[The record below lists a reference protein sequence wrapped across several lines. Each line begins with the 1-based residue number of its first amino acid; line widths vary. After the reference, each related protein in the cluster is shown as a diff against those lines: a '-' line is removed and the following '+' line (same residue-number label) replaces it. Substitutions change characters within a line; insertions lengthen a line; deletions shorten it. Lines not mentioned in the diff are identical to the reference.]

1 MSENTQN
8 PEGLPKS
15 GEISPSADTPVVK
28 PDVDTTAGQP
38 EQPAAETPASAGQP
52 DNAAPA
58 EQPAEQPSAEA
69 GDTSAPEQA
78 PAAEQVPASEEAPAA
93 EQAPAA
99 DQVPAAEQ
107 AAGQQGGEATTGG
120 EAPEAEAAP
129 EEPKQP
135 EYDVDALYAE
145 LAEAKGKNETVDV
158 EGIRRV
164 RGGILAEYKHMPLFL
179 PTSHLSLKANPSEND
194 LLSLIHKT
202 FPVHVHELSQDD
214 KSRVIITRRKLLR
227 RELMNEFQVGQQVEG
242 RVSSITD
249 FGAFVDI
256 GGVDGMVHVSRISRR
271 RINHPGDVLKKGD
284 TIKAVIKD
292 IDAGGERISLSM
304 KELEEDSWENV
315 AQEFPSGTRQKGIV
329 RGLTDFGAY
338 VQLKPGVEGLV
349 HISEMSWARRIK
361 HPSELLQEGQEI
373 EVEVLDVSEEKKKIS
388 LGYKQTQSNP
398 WDTMADRF
406 AIGSELGATVKEVLP
421 RGVVVTLA
429 DDVDAFL
436 PKGKMHPSLKNQ
448 KTPFS
453 VGDSVQVL
461 VMDVV
466 PENHSLIVGM
476 EGFDQKAEQGGGG
489 GGRQGGGGG
498 GRQGGGGR
506 RDRDRGDRSGGRGG
520 RDRGDRGGNP
530 TQALGTSSQNVTLLE
545 LLSDDEKRKLF
556 GDAAVESEPAPA
568 EEKKERKSEP
578 KAEAAPETPAAEAPA
593 ENPPAAETPSE
604 PVQPTEGTEEK
615 GDNAGAG
622 EQSNDSADEKKN
634 DSAAQ

>member
-15 GEISPSADTPVVK
+15 GEVSPSADTPVVK
-28 PDVDTTAGQP
+28 PDVDTTAVQP
-38 EQPAAETPASAGQP
+38 EQPAAEASVPAEPTEQAAP
-52 DNAAPA
+52 APA
-58 EQPAEQPSAEA
+58 EQPASEA
-69 GDTSAPEQA
+69 GEASQPADEPPVADQAPASGQGGEETAGAAGGDA
-78 PAAEQVPASEEAPAA
+78 PAAEQ
-93 EQAPAA
+93 
-99 DQVPAAEQ
+99 
-107 AAGQQGGEATTGG
+107 G
-120 EAPEAEAAP
+120 EAAP

-145 LAEAKGKNETVDV
+145 LAEAKEKNETVDV
-158 EGIRRV
+158 QGVRRV
-164 RGGILAEYKHMPLFL
+164 RGGILADYKHMPLFL

-227 RELMNEFQVGQQVEG
+227 RELMNDFKVGQQVEG

-284 TIKAVIKD
+284 TIKAIIKD

-304 KELEEDSWENV
+304 KELEEDSWDNV
-315 AQEFPSGTRQKGIV
+315 SQEFPTGTRHKGIV

-388 LGYKQTQSNP
+388 LGYKQTQNNP

-476 EGFDQKAEQGGGG
+476 EGFDQKSEQGGQGGG
-489 GGRQGGGGG
+489 GGRQSGGPGGQGG
-498 GRQGGGGR
+498 GRQGGPGGQGGGGGR
-506 RDRDRGDRSGGRGG
+506 RDNRGDRGDRGDRSNRGN
-520 RDRGDRGGNP
+520 RDRNDRGGNP

-556 GDAAVESEPAPA
+556 GEAAVERSEP
-568 EEKKERKSEP
+568 EQEKKERKSE
-578 KAEAAPETPAAEAPA
+578 AAPAAPTEPTQPA
-593 ENPPAAETPSE
+593 EGNTET
-604 PVQPTEGTEEK
+604 
-615 GDNAGAG
+615 GDNAGAS
-622 EQSNDSADEKKN
+622 EQNENAG
-634 DSAAQ
+634 Q

>member
-15 GEISPSADTPVVK
+15 GEVSPSADTPVVK
-28 PDVDTTAGQP
+28 PDVDTTAVQP
-38 EQPAAETPASAGQP
+38 EQPAAEASVPAEPTEQAAP
-52 DNAAPA
+52 APA
-58 EQPAEQPSAEA
+58 EQPASEA
-69 GDTSAPEQA
+69 GEASQPADETPVADQAPASGQGGEETAGAAGGDA
-78 PAAEQVPASEEAPAA
+78 PAAEQ
-93 EQAPAA
+93 
-99 DQVPAAEQ
+99 
-107 AAGQQGGEATTGG
+107 G
-120 EAPEAEAAP
+120 EAAP

-145 LAEAKGKNETVDV
+145 LAEAKEKNETVDV
-158 EGIRRV
+158 QGVRRV
-164 RGGILAEYKHMPLFL
+164 RGGILADYKHMPLFL

-227 RELMNEFQVGQQVEG
+227 RELMNDFKVGQQVEG

-284 TIKAVIKD
+284 TIKAIIKD

-304 KELEEDSWENV
+304 KELEEDSWDNV
-315 AQEFPSGTRQKGIV
+315 SQEFPTGTRHKGIV

-388 LGYKQTQSNP
+388 LGYKQTQNNP

-476 EGFDQKAEQGGGG
+476 EGFDQKSEQGGGG
-489 GGRQGGGGG
+489 GGRQSGGPGGQGG
-498 GRQGGGGR
+498 GRQGGPGGQGGGGGR
-506 RDRDRGDRSGGRGG
+506 RDNRGDRGDRGDRSNRGN
-520 RDRGDRGGNP
+520 RDRNDRGGNP

-556 GDAAVESEPAPA
+556 GEAAVERSEP
-568 EEKKERKSEP
+568 EQEKKERKSE
-578 KAEAAPETPAAEAPA
+578 AAPAAPTEPTQPA
-593 ENPPAAETPSE
+593 EGNTET
-604 PVQPTEGTEEK
+604 
-615 GDNAGAG
+615 GDNAGASEPNENAG
-622 EQSNDSADEKKN
+622 Q
-634 DSAAQ
+634 

>member
-15 GEISPSADTPVVK
+15 GEVSPSADTPVVK
-28 PDVDTTAGQP
+28 PDVDTTAVQP
-38 EQPAAETPASAGQP
+38 EQPAAEASVPAEPTEQAAP
-52 DNAAPA
+52 APA
-58 EQPAEQPSAEA
+58 EQPASEA
-69 GDTSAPEQA
+69 GEASQPADQTPVADQA
-78 PAAEQVPASEEAPAA
+78 PAS
-93 EQAPAA
+93 
-99 DQVPAAEQ
+99 
-107 AAGQQGGEATTGG
+107 GQGGEETAGAAGG
-120 EAPEAEAAP
+120 DAPTAEQGEAAP

-145 LAEAKGKNETVDV
+145 LAEAKEKNETVDV
-158 EGIRRV
+158 QGVRRV
-164 RGGILAEYKHMPLFL
+164 RGGILADYKHMPLFL

-227 RELMNEFQVGQQVEG
+227 RELMNDFKVGQQVEG

-284 TIKAVIKD
+284 TIKAIIKD

-304 KELEEDSWENV
+304 KELEEDSWDNV
-315 AQEFPSGTRQKGIV
+315 SQEFPTGTRHKGIV

-388 LGYKQTQSNP
+388 LGYKQTQNNP

-476 EGFDQKAEQGGGG
+476 EGFDQKSEQGGQGGG
-489 GGRQGGGGG
+489 GGRQSGGSGGQGG
-498 GRQGGGGR
+498 GRQGGPGGQGGGGGR
-506 RDRDRGDRSGGRGG
+506 RDNRGDRGDRGDRSNRGN
-520 RDRGDRGGNP
+520 RDRNDRGGNP

-556 GDAAVESEPAPA
+556 GEAAVERSEP
-568 EEKKERKSEP
+568 EQEKKERKSE
-578 KAEAAPETPAAEAPA
+578 AAAAAPTEPTQPA
-593 ENPPAAETPSE
+593 EGNTET
-604 PVQPTEGTEEK
+604 
-615 GDNAGAG
+615 GDNAGASEPNENAG
-622 EQSNDSADEKKN
+622 Q
-634 DSAAQ
+634 

>member
-1 MSENTQN
+1 MSENTQH
-8 PEGLPKS
+8 PEGLPSS
-15 GEISPSADTPVVK
+15 GEISPSAETPVVRPEGENA
-28 PDVDTTAGQP
+28 PDQQQN
-38 EQPAAETPASAGQP
+38 EQPVAAGDTETSAAEPAPASEPASAPEAAAEQSSGEALAGGTDDSNAGTATEQSSGETPAEG
-52 DNAAPA
+52 
-58 EQPAEQPSAEA
+58 
-69 GDTSAPEQA
+69 
-78 PAAEQVPASEEAPAA
+78 SES
-93 EQAPAA
+93 
-99 DQVPAAEQ
+99 
-107 AAGQQGGEATTGG
+107 
-120 EAPEAEAAP
+120 EAAP
-129 EEPKQP
+129 QEEKPQ
-135 EYDVDALYAE
+135 YDVDVLYAE
-145 LAEAKGKNETVDV
+145 LAEAKANNQTVDV

-179 PTSHLSLKANPSEND
+179 PTSHLSLKSNPSEND
-194 LLSLIHKT
+194 LLTLIHKT

-227 RELMNEFQVGQQVEG
+227 RELMSEFQVGQQVEG

-284 TIKAVIKD
+284 TIKAIIKD
-292 IDAGGERISLSM
+292 IDPEGERISLSM
-304 KELEEDSWENV
+304 KELEEDSWGNV
-315 AQEFPSGTRQKGIV
+315 AQEFPVGSRNKGIV

-373 EVEVLDVSEEKKKIS
+373 EVLVLDVSEEKKKIS
-388 LGYKQTQSNP
+388 LGYKQTQNNP
-398 WDTMADRF
+398 WESMAGRF

-448 KTPFS
+448 KTPFN

-476 EGFDQKAEQGGGG
+476 EGFDQKAEGGGEG
-489 GGRQGGGGG
+489 GDR
-498 GRQGGGGR
+498 GGR
-506 RDRDRGDRSGGRGG
+506 REGGDRGGRREGGDRGRRDSGNRGDRRDRND
-520 RDRGDRGGNP
+520 RDRGDRGGRGQVQSP
-530 TQALGTSSQNVTLLE
+530 SLGTSSQNVTLLE

-556 GDAAVESEPAPA
+556 GEAAFEQPQ
-568 EEKKERKSEP
+568 EKKEAKSEP
-578 KAEAAPETPAAEAPA
+578 KAAPPAPDATAADDATPAPDAAADATADTPTETGSASGETSEGTAPA
-593 ENPPAAETPSE
+593 E
-604 PVQPTEGTEEK
+604 G
-615 GDNAGAG
+615 
-622 EQSNDSADEKKN
+622 DEKADN
-634 DSAAQ
+634 SAQ

>member
-1 MSENTQN
+1 MSENTQH
-8 PEGLPKS
+8 PEGLPSS
-15 GEISPSADTPVVK
+15 GELSPSAEIPVVRPEGENA
-28 PDVDTTAGQP
+28 PDQQQNEQQAAAGGTETA
-38 EQPAAETPASAGQP
+38 ASEP
-52 DNAAPA
+52 APA
-58 EQPAEQPSAEA
+58 VEA
-69 GDTSAPEQA
+69 
-78 PAAEQVPASEEAPAA
+78 AAEQSSGDTPAEGSGESPAGHAA
-93 EQAPAA
+93 EQSSGDTPA
-99 DQVPAAEQ
+99 E
-107 AAGQQGGEATTGG
+107 GT
-120 EAPEAEAAP
+120 EAAP
-129 EEPKQP
+129 PQEEKPQ
-135 EYDVDALYAE
+135 YDVDVLYAE
-145 LAEAKGKNETVDV
+145 LAEAKAKNQTVDV

-179 PTSHLSLKANPSEND
+179 PTSHLSLKSNPSEND
-194 LLSLIHKT
+194 LLTLIHKT

-227 RELMNEFQVGQQVEG
+227 RELMSEFQVGQQVEG

-284 TIKAVIKD
+284 TIKAIIKD
-292 IDAGGERISLSM
+292 IDPEGERISLSM
-304 KELEEDSWENV
+304 KELEEDSWGNV
-315 AQEFPSGTRQKGIV
+315 AQEFPIGSRNKGIV

-373 EVEVLDVSEEKKKIS
+373 EVLVLDVSEEKKKIS
-388 LGYKQTQSNP
+388 LGYKQTQNNP
-398 WDTMADRF
+398 WESMAGRF

-476 EGFDQKAEQGGGG
+476 EGFDQKSEGGGG
-489 GGRQGGGGG
+489 DSGGGDRGDRGGRRDG
-498 GRQGGGGR
+498 GGGGR
-506 RDRDRGDRSGGRGG
+506 RDGGGGGRRDGGDRGGRRDRND
-520 RDRGDRGGNP
+520 RDRGDRGGRQVQAP
-530 TQALGTSSQNVTLLE
+530 TLGTSSQNVTLLE

-556 GDAAVESEPAPA
+556 GDAAFEQP
-568 EEKKERKSEP
+568 EEKKEPKSEP
-578 KAEAAPETPAAEAPA
+578 KVATPAVEAPVAEAPVAEAPA
-593 ENPPAAETPSE
+593 AEVPVAEAPADAGSE
-604 PVQPTEGTEEK
+604 QSGDASEGTTPAE
-615 GDNAGAG
+615 GDEAAN
-622 EQSNDSADEKKN
+622 NSA
-634 DSAAQ
+634 Q

>member
-15 GEISPSADTPVVK
+15 GEVSPSADTPVVK
-28 PDVDTTAGQP
+28 PDVDTTAVQP
-38 EQPAAETPASAGQP
+38 EQPAAEASVPAEPTEQAAP
-52 DNAAPA
+52 APA
-58 EQPAEQPSAEA
+58 EQPASEA
-69 GDTSAPEQA
+69 GEASQPADQTPVADQAPASGQGGEETAGAAGGDA
-78 PAAEQVPASEEAPAA
+78 PAAEQ
-93 EQAPAA
+93 
-99 DQVPAAEQ
+99 
-107 AAGQQGGEATTGG
+107 G
-120 EAPEAEAAP
+120 EAAP

-145 LAEAKGKNETVDV
+145 LAEAKEKNETVDV
-158 EGIRRV
+158 QGVRRV
-164 RGGILAEYKHMPLFL
+164 RGGILADYKHMPLFL

-227 RELMNEFQVGQQVEG
+227 RELMNDFKVGQQVEG

-284 TIKAVIKD
+284 TIKAIIKD

-304 KELEEDSWENV
+304 KELEEDSWDNV
-315 AQEFPSGTRQKGIV
+315 SQEFPTGTRHKGIV

-388 LGYKQTQSNP
+388 LGYKQTQNNP

-476 EGFDQKAEQGGGG
+476 EGFDQKSEQGGGG
-489 GGRQGGGGG
+489 GGRQSGGPGGQGGG
-498 GRQGGGGR
+498 GRQGGPGGQGGGGGR
-506 RDRDRGDRSGGRGG
+506 RDNRGDRGDRGDRSNRGN
-520 RDRGDRGGNP
+520 RDRNDRGGNP

-556 GDAAVESEPAPA
+556 GEAAVERSEP
-568 EEKKERKSEP
+568 EQEKKERKSEAAP
-578 KAEAAPETPAAEAPA
+578 VAAAAPETPTESTQPA
-593 ENPPAAETPSE
+593 EGNTET
-604 PVQPTEGTEEK
+604 
-615 GDNAGAG
+615 GDNAGASEHNENAG
-622 EQSNDSADEKKN
+622 Q
-634 DSAAQ
+634 

>member
-1 MSENTQN
+1 MSENTQH
-8 PEGLPKS
+8 PEGLPSS
-15 GEISPSADTPVVK
+15 GEISPSAETPVVRPEGETA
-28 PDVDTTAGQP
+28 PDQQQNEQQSAAGGTETAAEQTSGDTPAGAGDSNAG
-38 EQPAAETPASAGQP
+38 EPAAEHADASAG
-52 DNAAPA
+52 
-58 EQPAEQPSAEA
+58 
-69 GDTSAPEQA
+69 DT
-78 PAAEQVPASEEAPAA
+78 EAP
-93 EQAPAA
+93 Q
-99 DQVPAAEQ
+99 
-107 AAGQQGGEATTGG
+107 
-120 EAPEAEAAP
+120 
-129 EEPKQP
+129 EEKPQ
-135 EYDVDALYAE
+135 YDVDALYAE
-145 LAEAKGKNETVDV
+145 LAEAKAKNQTVDV

-179 PTSHLSLKANPSEND
+179 PTSHLSLKSNPSEND
-194 LLSLIHKT
+194 LLTLIHKT

-227 RELMNEFQVGQQVEG
+227 RELMSEFQVGQQVEG

-284 TIKAVIKD
+284 TIKAIIKD
-292 IDAGGERISLSM
+292 IDPEGERISLSM
-304 KELEEDSWENV
+304 KELEEDSWGNV
-315 AQEFPSGTRQKGIV
+315 AQEFPVGSRHKGIV

-373 EVEVLDVSEEKKKIS
+373 EVLVLEVAEEKKKIS
-388 LGYKQTQSNP
+388 LGYKQTQNNP
-398 WDTMADRF
+398 WETMAGRF

-476 EGFDQKAEQGGGG
+476 EGFDQKAEGGEGG
-489 GGRQGGGGG
+489 
-498 GRQGGGGR
+498 
-506 RDRDRGDRSGGRGG
+506 
-520 RDRGDRGGNP
+520 DRGDRGGRREGGRREGGRREGGRREGGDRGGRREGGDRGGRGP
-530 TQALGTSSQNVTLLE
+530 VQTPALGSSSQNVTLLE

-556 GDAAVESEPAPA
+556 GDAAFEQPEA
-568 EEKKERKSEP
+568 KSEP
-578 KAEAAPETPAAEAPA
+578 KPDAPA
-593 ENPPAAETPSE
+593 ES
-604 PVQPTEGTEEK
+604 
-615 GDNAGAG
+615 
-622 EQSNDSADEKKN
+622 DEKT
-634 DSAAQ
+634 DSSAQ

>member
-1 MSENTQN
+1 MSENTQH
-8 PEGLPKS
+8 PEGMPSS
-15 GEISPSADTPVVK
+15 GEISPSAETPVVR
-28 PDVDTTAGQP
+28 PEGENAP
-38 EQPAAETPASAGQP
+38 EQQQNEQQVASEQTAEGAPGPETVAPEPAPAPEAAAVQSSGDTSAEGTGDTHAAQSAAEQAQAEQVSGASAGQP
-52 DNAAPA
+52 A
-58 EQPAEQPSAEA
+58 AEQPS
-69 GDTSAPEQA
+69 GDTSAE
-78 PAAEQVPASEEAPAA
+78 
-93 EQAPAA
+93 
-99 DQVPAAEQ
+99 
-107 AAGQQGGEATTGG
+107 GT
-120 EAPEAEAAP
+120 EAAP
-129 EEPKQP
+129 QEEKPQ
-135 EYDVDALYAE
+135 YDVDALYAE
-145 LAEAKGKNETVDV
+145 LAEAKAKNETVDV

-179 PTSHLSLKANPSEND
+179 PTSHLSLKSNPSEND
-194 LLSLIHKT
+194 LLTLIHKT
-202 FPVHVHELSQDD
+202 FAVHVHELSQDD

-227 RELMNEFQVGQQVEG
+227 RELMSEFQVGQQVEG

-292 IDAGGERISLSM
+292 IDPEGERISLSM
-304 KELEEDSWENV
+304 KELEEDSWGNV
-315 AQEFPSGTRQKGIV
+315 AQEFPVGTRVKGIV

-373 EVEVLDVSEEKKKIS
+373 EVQVLDVSEEKKKIS
-388 LGYKQTQSNP
+388 LGYKQTQNNP
-398 WDTMADRF
+398 WETMADRF
-406 AIGSELGATVKEVLP
+406 AIGSELSATVKEVLP

-453 VGDSVQVL
+453 VGDHVQVL

-476 EGFDQKAEQGGGG
+476 EGFDQKGEGGGEG
-489 GGRQGGGGG
+489 GDRGSRQGGRREGGD
-498 GRQGGGGR
+498 RGGR
-506 RDRDRGDRSGGRGG
+506 REGGDRGGRRDRGDRDRGDRDRGGRGQVQT
-520 RDRGDRGGNP
+520 P
-530 TQALGTSSQNVTLLE
+530 TLGTSSQNVTLLE

-556 GDAAVESEPAPA
+556 GDAAFEQP
-568 EEKKERKSEP
+568 EEKKEQKSEP
-578 KAEAAPETPAAEAPA
+578 KAEA
-593 ENPPAAETPSE
+593 PAAETPADTGSAQTGE
-604 PVQPTEGTEEK
+604 TSGGAAPAEGDENTDK
-615 GDNAGAG
+615 
-622 EQSNDSADEKKN
+622 SA
-634 DSAAQ
+634 Q

>member
-15 GEISPSADTPVVK
+15 GEVSPSADTPVVK
-28 PDVDTTAGQP
+28 PDVDTTAVQP
-38 EQPAAETPASAGQP
+38 EQPAAEASVPAEPTEQAAP
-52 DNAAPA
+52 APA
-58 EQPAEQPSAEA
+58 EQPASEA
-69 GDTSAPEQA
+69 GEASQPADETPVADQA
-78 PAAEQVPASEEAPAA
+78 PAS
-93 EQAPAA
+93 
-99 DQVPAAEQ
+99 
-107 AAGQQGGEATTGG
+107 GQGGEETAGAAGG
-120 EAPEAEAAP
+120 DAPTAEQGEAAP

-145 LAEAKGKNETVDV
+145 LAEAKEKNETVDV
-158 EGIRRV
+158 QGVRRV
-164 RGGILAEYKHMPLFL
+164 RGGILADYKHMPLFL

-227 RELMNEFQVGQQVEG
+227 RELMNDFKVGQQVEG

-284 TIKAVIKD
+284 TIKAIIKD

-304 KELEEDSWENV
+304 KELEEDSWDNV
-315 AQEFPSGTRQKGIV
+315 SQEFPTGTRHKGIV

-388 LGYKQTQSNP
+388 LGYKQTQNNP

-476 EGFDQKAEQGGGG
+476 EGFDQKSEQGGGG
-489 GGRQGGGGG
+489 GGRQSGGPGGQGGG
-498 GRQGGGGR
+498 GRQGGPGGQGGGGGR
-506 RDRDRGDRSGGRGG
+506 RDNRGDRGDRGDRSNRGN
-520 RDRGDRGGNP
+520 RDRNDRGGNP

-556 GDAAVESEPAPA
+556 GEAAVERSEP
-568 EEKKERKSEP
+568 EQEKKERKSEATP
-578 KAEAAPETPAAEAPA
+578 AAAAAPETPAEPTQPA
-593 ENPPAAETPSE
+593 EGNTET
-604 PVQPTEGTEEK
+604 
-615 GDNAGAG
+615 GDNAGAS
-622 EQSNDSADEKKN
+622 EQNENAG
-634 DSAAQ
+634 Q

>member
-15 GEISPSADTPVVK
+15 EEVSPSADTPA
-28 PDVDTTAGQP
+28 VDTTAVQP
-38 EQPAAETPASAGQP
+38 EQPVAEASAPAEPTEQ
-52 DNAAPA
+52 AAPA
-58 EQPAEQPSAEA
+58 PAE
-69 GDTSAPEQA
+69 
-78 PAAEQVPASEEAPAA
+78 PASEAGGEAPAA
-93 EQAPAA
+93 EQ
-99 DQVPAAEQ
+99 
-107 AAGQQGGEATTGG
+107 GET
-120 EAPEAEAAP
+120 AP

-145 LAEAKGKNETVDV
+145 LAEAKEKNETVDV
-158 EGIRRV
+158 QGVRRV
-164 RGGILAEYKHMPLFL
+164 RGGILADYKNMPLFL

-227 RELMNEFQVGQQVEG
+227 RELMNDFQVGQQVEG

-284 TIKAVIKD
+284 TIKAIIKD

-304 KELEEDSWENV
+304 KELEEDSWDNV
-315 AQEFPSGTRQKGIV
+315 SQEFPSGTRHKGIV

-373 EVEVLDVSEEKKKIS
+373 EVDVLDVSEEKKKIS
-388 LGYKQTQSNP
+388 LGYKQTQNNP

-406 AIGSELGATVKEVLP
+406 AIGSELSATVKEVLP

-453 VGDSVQVL
+453 VGDNVQVL

-489 GGRQGGGGG
+489 GGRQSGAPGGGG
-498 GRQGGGGR
+498 GRQGQGQGGGR
-506 RDRDRGDRSGGRGG
+506 RDNRGDRGDRGDRSNRGN
-520 RDRGDRGGNP
+520 RDRNDRGGNP

-556 GDAAVESEPAPA
+556 GDAAIEPEP
-568 EEKKERKSEP
+568 EKKERKSEAAP
-578 KAEAAPETPAAEAPA
+578 AAPEA
-593 ENPPAAETPSE
+593 PSE
-604 PVQPTEGTEEK
+604 SAQATEGNTE
-615 GDNAGAG
+615 AG
-622 EQSNDSADEKKN
+622 ENNENA
-634 DSAAQ
+634 